1 MSIDKIALGKK
12 LKRCRDNLK
21 LDLSE
26 VSGKIGFAHDRIKKI
41 ENGEIEPT
49 GDEILILADF
59 YKQDFRYF
67 ISNEKLSASEQIEV
81 FYRKFGVEF
90 SKDDRIAIQE
100 FIFLCENEEFIFPNQ
115 EIKKINLNIPSS
127 KGVYKSQGIE
137 AAKKLRSF
145 LGYSGKQLYKDIYS
159 EFRKIGIHIFRRKLS
174 NSKISGLFIKHPF
187 AGKCVLV
194 NYSDD
199 IYRQN
204 FTVAH
209 EVGHALL
216 DDNIEY
222 NISFDNKESDYREYR
237 ANAFASSFLVPEE
250 AFGELNELKWNNNL
264 ILDISNKLKV
274 NVQTLLIALSNYG
287 KITKIEYNNFKKLKV
302 PISVKED
309 FELTNLTDKRFLSR
323 KQVIERGLSDFYIKK
338 CHEAYANGHI
348 SAGKLAEI
356 LLVSDSELPELLN
369 LFSLKLIYEH

>member
-1 MSIDKIALGKK
+1 MPIDRIALGKK

-26 VSGKIGFAHDRIKKI
+26 VSNKIGLAYDRIQRI

-81 FYRKFGVEF
+81 FYRKFGDEF
-90 SKDDRIAIQE
+90 TKDDRLAIQE
-100 FIFLCENEEFIFPNQ
+100 FIFLCENEQFILQNQ
-115 EIKKINLNIPSS
+115 EIKSINLNIPSS
-127 KGVYKSQGIE
+127 KGVYKNQGIQ

-145 LGYSGKQLYKDIYS
+145 LGYSGKQLYRDIYS

-187 AGKCVLV
+187 AGKCILV

-204 FTVAH
+204 FTVVH

-216 DDNIEY
+216 DYNIDY
-222 NISFDNKESDYREYR
+222 NISFNNKESDYREYR

-250 AFGELNELKWNNNL
+250 VFGDFKELKWTNNL

-274 NVQTLLIALSNYG
+274 NVQTLLIALSNYD
-287 KITKIEYNNFKKLKV
+287 KITKFEYANFRKLKV
-302 PISVKED
+302 PISAKED
-309 FELTNLTDKRFLSR
+309 FELKNLTDKRILAK
-323 KQVIERGLSDFYIKK
+323 KQVIERGLSDFYVKK
-338 CHEAYANGHI
+338 CHEAYGNGYI
-348 SAGKLAEI
+348 SAGKLAEM
-356 LLVSDSELPELLN
+356 LLVNESELPELLN
-369 LFSLKLIYEH
+369 LFSLKLIYEN